1 MEIVILFS
9 IKHQKKKISKF
20 ISFILF
26 LFIFIINFSNS
37 SSEILNNIIVFNSTH
52 YRAGSLA
59 FNSNGDMVIEY
70 SYNNLRLFYGLK
82 KNGKGYFKK
91 NDKEIT
97 IKEIIIG
104 NDINNKRFESRS
116 AFISLNNANNNEQYF
131 FNTGVTSITELSNL
145 ETEEIDYLN
154 TTYFLGETI

>member
-1 MEIVILFS
+1 MNIIKIFS
-9 IKHQKKKISKF
+9 IKHQKKTNIKLF
-20 ISFILF
+20 SFILF
-26 LFIFIINFSNS
+26 LFIFIINISNFN
-37 SSEILNNIIVFNSTH
+37 SEILNNIIVFNSTH

-97 IKEIIIG
+97 IKEIVIG

-116 AFISLNNANNNEQYF
+116 AFISLNNSNNKE
-131 FNTGVTSITELSNL
+131 
-145 ETEEIDYLN
+145 
-154 TTYFLGETI
+154 